1 MSKIYCKISIFVFS
15 NLLNQFFWLF
25 SERSNL
31 LLLLFFFTISSD
43 HIFIFI
49 LYIILLFFNILIFF
63 IFIFIF
69 IFVWGP
75 KNRLQQMPPL
85 YNTYGAGVWVVSF
98 IKINKTEL
106 LNWSCRSLIDLKP
119 CLTSILFNPKLRSK
133 LSHLEIPSWRSSE
146 F

>member
-1 MSKIYCKISIFVFS
+1 MWKIYCKISIFVFS
-15 NLLNQFFWLF
+15 NLLNQFFWPF

-69 IFVWGP
+69 IFIFVWGP
-75 KNRLQQMPPL
+75 KNRLQQIPPL

-119 CLTSILFNPKLRSK
+119 CLYINHFQPETKIKT
-133 LSHLEIPSWRSSE
+133 
-146 F
+146 